1 MSTAFASK
9 GFWYMN
15 CRNILYLSVMLVLI
29 PMLIGYL
36 WVELL
41 KIRGRISRILHAWVL
56 GFTTVLAVAQL
67 VLVPMVALELWLSMA
82 IVLWK
87 LILGILVVISFS
99 LMLKKWAVYETSGKE
114 ASVAGS
120 AVNAADSE
128 DVASLSTEQ
137 TSGNRKWIVIF
148 GVLAAVLVLMQ
159 AYIPA
164 RYEHSDDDDARFIA
178 LQVSA
183 VYHDTMYRESP
194 IHADFM
200 YWDQGEV
207 KKDLTSPWAM
217 LMAMMAKEGRIAPA
231 VLSHT
236 YLPFY
241 LILLCYALYL
251 LIGQILFRG
260 DWEKSLLFLIFLS
273 VINLAGYTS
282 THTLASML
290 LLRIW
295 QGKAVC
301 ASFMLPL
308 FFYLFYQI
316 LRRDYNKTWI
326 PMLYV
331 ASIGACLLS
340 GIGIVTAPVML
351 FLYGVIDFC
360 YYRKWRK
367 TYAIWM
373 AAVPCGIYLVY
384 YLI

>member
-1 MSTAFASK
+1 
-9 GFWYMN
+9 MN

-99 LMLKKWAVYETSGKE
+99 LMLKKWAVYETTGKE
-114 ASVAGS
+114 ASVIES
-120 AVNAADSE
+120 TVNVADSE
-128 DVASLSTEQ
+128 EVASRSTEQ
-137 TSGNRKWIVIF
+137 ASGNRKWIVIF